1 MRKQDCKYKLVALDI
16 DGTLLNSRMEVTDP
30 VREAVN
36 RAMASGVKV
45 TLATGRMYVAAR
57 PFALELGID
66 VPLVTYQG
74 ALVKTVSGEELIH
87 RPLDLRL
94 AREVITRI
102 NAYGYHINVYLDDK
116 LYVEGKNREAKDYA
130 SISGIPL
137 YPVGDL
143 LQFLDR
149 EDREPTKVLAI
160 AREEL
165 LDDLAAELKPYFA
178 GKLHISKS
186 KPHFL
191 EFSHPEATKAHAL
204 DYLAGLYDISREEV
218 MAVGDSYN
226 DVEMLDYAGL
236 GVVLDNARDVV
247 KKHAD
252 FVAPSNNDNGVAHV
266 LNKFV
271 LEGC

>member
-1 MRKQDCKYKLVALDI
+1 MRKRDCRYKLVALDI
-16 DGTLLNSRMEVTDP
+16 DGTLLNSRMEVTGP

-36 RAMASGVKV
+36 RALANGTKV

-66 VPLVTYQG
+66 APLVTYQG

-87 RPLDLRL
+87 RPLGLEL
-94 AREVITRI
+94 AREVISRV
-102 NAYGYHINVYLDDK
+102 NAYGYHINLYLDDR
-116 LYVEGKNREAKDYA
+116 LYVESESKEARDYA
-130 SISGIPL
+130 AISGIPL

-143 LQFLDR
+143 LQFM
-149 EDREPTKVLAI
+149 DREPTKVLAI

-165 LDDLAAELKPYFA
+165 LDELAEELKPHFA

-191 EFSHPEATKAHAL
+191 EFSHPKATKAHAL
-204 DYLAGLYDISREEV
+204 DHLAGLYGISKDEII
-218 MAVGDSYN
+218 AVGDSYN
-226 DVEMLDYAGL
+226 DLEMLNYAGL
-236 GVVLDNARDVV
+236 GVVLDNARDEV

-252 FVAPSNNDNGVAHV
+252 YIAPSNDHDGVAHV
-266 LNKFV
+266 LYKFV